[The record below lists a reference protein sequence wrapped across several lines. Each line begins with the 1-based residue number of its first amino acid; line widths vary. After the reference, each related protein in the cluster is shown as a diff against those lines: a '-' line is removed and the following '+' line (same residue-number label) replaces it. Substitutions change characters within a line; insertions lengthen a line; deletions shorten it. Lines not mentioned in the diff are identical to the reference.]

1 MASDPQFGPGGR
13 EPAPAGA
20 TAAWEELLRDAR
32 EGEPLALSELIETW
46 RTYLFHLVEAE
57 MSDDLR
63 AKVGVSDLVQSACL
77 DIHLRFGDFR
87 GSTIEEW
94 RIWLK
99 RMMMHDLQDARRRYV
114 DAQRRDMRRE
124 RPIEDGRP
132 KFEVSDPRRSPRASL
147 IAKEE
152 SEALQAAL
160 ARLPEDYRTVLRL
173 RNWDGLPF
181 ADVGRH
187 MERSEEADRKLW
199 SRAILRL
206 QEEFERPV
214 S

>member
-1 MASDPQFGPGGR
+1 
-13 EPAPAGA
+13 
-20 TAAWEELLRDAR
+20 
-32 EGEPLALSELIETW
+32 
-46 RTYLFHLVEAE
+46 
-57 MSDDLR
+57 
-63 AKVGVSDLVQSACL
+63 
-77 DIHLRFGDFR
+77 
-87 GSTIEEW
+87 
-94 RIWLK
+94 
-99 RMMMHDLQDARRRYV
+99 
-114 DAQRRDMRRE
+114 MRRE
-124 RPIEDGRP
+124 RPIEDGQP

-181 ADVGRH
+181 AEVGRQ
-187 MERSEEADRKLW
+187 MERSEEAVRKLW